1 MSWTIYCHMHTESQR
16 RYIGLTKRT
25 MERRWAQHVCQAK
38 SSKGGRWHFPN
49 AIRKYGPEAF
59 EHFVLEVC
67 KTLEEA
73 NAAEKRWIAHFD
85 TRNPLSGFNLAEG
98 GQHTPHPIRKN
109 PWDDPVY
116 RAKQLARSLDYLH
129 NSATYSKMKA
139 TVNTPEFKAKQSA
152 TSREI
157 HSRPEV
163 KAKLSAA
170 AKGHVKTAETRAKM
184 SANMTGHVTSQET
197 RAKIG
202 AKSAGRKHS
211 AESKAKMSEVFSAS
225 PAVERTRS
233 RLRKFTVQDGKIAKH
248 CSVHGVVT
256 DVYVKMRKGEPQ
268 VRCAVCE
275 RAKARAR
282 NKA

>member
-1 MSWTIYCHMHTESQR
+1 MSWTIYCHTHVESQR
-16 RYIGLTKRT
+16 KYVGLTKQT
-25 MERRWAQHVCQAK
+25 MLKRWNQHVSKSK

-49 AIRKYGPEAF
+49 AISKYGPEAF
-59 EHFVLEVC
+59 EHRVLEVC
-67 KTLEEA
+67 ETLELA
-73 NAAEKRWIAHFD
+73 NERENYWIRFYD
-85 TRNPLSGFNLAEG
+85 TRNPEKGFNLAEG
-98 GQHTPHPIRKN
+98 GKHEPHPIRKN
-109 PWDDPVY
+109 PWNDPEY
-116 RAKQLARSLDYLH
+116 RAKQSLRSLDYLH
-129 NSATYSKMKA
+129 NQATYEKMKA
-139 TVNTPEFKAKQSA
+139 TVSTPEFKAKQSA
-152 TSREI
+152 LSREI

-170 AKGHVKTAETRAKM
+170 ARGHVKTAETRAKM
-184 SANMTGHVTSQET
+184 SASMTGRVTSQET

-202 AKSAGRKHS
+202 AKSACRKHS

-225 PAVERTRS
+225 PAAERTRE
-233 RLRKFTVQDGKIAKH
+233 RLRKFTMQNGKITKH